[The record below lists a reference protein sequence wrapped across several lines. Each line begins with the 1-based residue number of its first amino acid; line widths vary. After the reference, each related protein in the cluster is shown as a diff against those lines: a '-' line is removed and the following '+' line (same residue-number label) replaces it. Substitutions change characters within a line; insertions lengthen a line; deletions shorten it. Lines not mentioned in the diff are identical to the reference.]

1 MDIRR
6 DILGAAVRLAAMLS
20 IVAAFLAI
28 GIEAV
33 GDVSATGL
41 VATVATVGF
50 VSSWVLTGRLAHTA
64 PAARR
69 HRVAVVPMRHP
80 VG

>member
-6 DILGAAVRLAAMLS
+6 ESLGEAVRLAAVLS

-41 VATVATVGF
+41 VAAVAAVGF
-50 VSSWVLTGRLAHTA
+50 VSSWVLTGRVAHPA
-64 PAARR
+64 PTARR
-69 HRVAVVPMRHP
+69 HRVAVVPVRHP